1 MTFKLHWLG
10 LAIGAGFGAHPPI
23 SSCIQQLGTGRVVP
37 EGLHSPQFV
46 ATEKHSEEEQRF
58 PAALTATWQ
67 HEWAGSGNQ
76 WQHSGSANP
85 SQLLSDVSFSALSL
99 K

>member
-1 MTFKLHWLG
+1 VTFKLHWLG

-46 ATEKHSEEEQRF
+46 ATEKHSEEDQRF
-58 PAALTATWQ
+58 PSCPDCLMAARMGR
-67 HEWAGSGNQ
+67 EWESMAAQRQCKSI
-76 WQHSGSANP
+76 P
-85 SQLLSDVSFSALSL
+85 TLV
-99 K
+99 